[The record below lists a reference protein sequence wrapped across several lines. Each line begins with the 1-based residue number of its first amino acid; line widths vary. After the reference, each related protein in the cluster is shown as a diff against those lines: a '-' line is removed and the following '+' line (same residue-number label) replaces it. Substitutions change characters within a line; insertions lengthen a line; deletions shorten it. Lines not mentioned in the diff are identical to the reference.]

1 MSWSIAL
8 SARNGTIDDNLLR
21 SSLVKNRRTRLICG
35 LRRNATVPSS
45 DTSEASAL
53 ASFLVTASYGDEDEM
68 KQLPL
73 VVCRLYRR
81 EHGSM

>member
-1 MSWSIAL
+1 MSKTIWF
-8 SARNGTIDDNLLR
+8 SAHNGTLNDNLLR
-21 SSLVKNRRTRLICG
+21 SSLVGRRRTRLICG
-35 LRRNATVPSS
+35 LRRNATMPRS

-73 VVCRLYRR
+73 VVSRLYRR